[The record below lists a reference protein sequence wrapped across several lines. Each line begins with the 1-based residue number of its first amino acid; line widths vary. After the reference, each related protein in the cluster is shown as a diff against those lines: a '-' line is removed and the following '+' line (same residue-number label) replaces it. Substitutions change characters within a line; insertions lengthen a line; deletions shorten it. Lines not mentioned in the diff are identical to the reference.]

1 MWPCGADR
9 AIPRRYDD
17 FQTCR
22 IFADCLKAGASCGRW
37 QGGGPGHVRD
47 KARAPRMGV
56 AAKRQRAK
64 PD

>member
-1 MWPCGADR
+1 MTISRPAG
-9 AIPRRYDD
+9 
-17 FQTCR
+17 FL
-22 IFADCLKAGASCGRW
+22 ADCLKAGASCGRW

>member
-1 MWPCGADR
+1 MTISRPAG
-9 AIPRRYDD
+9 
-17 FQTCR
+17 FL
-22 IFADCLKAGASCGRW
+22 ADCLKAGASCGRW

-64 PD
+64 PG